1 MKQFSLLLAVVAIIA
16 AMGISGCVIR
26 DGFHG
31 GRHWH
36 YRR

>member
-26 DGFHG
+26 DRFHHDE
-31 GRHWH
+31 HWH